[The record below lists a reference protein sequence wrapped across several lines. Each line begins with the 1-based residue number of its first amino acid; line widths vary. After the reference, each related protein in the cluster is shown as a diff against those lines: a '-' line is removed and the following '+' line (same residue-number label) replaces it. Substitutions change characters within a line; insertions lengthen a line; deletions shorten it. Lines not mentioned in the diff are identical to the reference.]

1 MAFGGNRPLLLWGHG
16 PKHGL
21 QWQHRPRPHYSL
33 RWPHWFLTTLVT
45 PVLPLF
51 IVPTPFCFFFSS
63 ISPTLTTAPLC
74 CAQGPMSVWDH
85 FRRAMPHTCI
95 MAPSSSQL
103 GHAPVPWLAQLWT
116 GSPLRLAP
124 CLGSM
129 AQVWWPPWACSS
141 PRTASILEESSILG
155 LFLPGACGSNRGS
168 FSL

>member
-1 MAFGGNRPLLLWGHG
+1 MGSALLLSCPQGQTSCDTEVRGRPILQCTQTSTCHQVTVQPRGDHLAFGGNRPLLLWGHG

-103 GHAPVPWLAQLWT
+103 GHAPCSLA
-116 GSPLRLAP
+116 
-124 CLGSM
+124 C
-129 AQVWWPPWACSS
+129 
-141 PRTASILEESSILG
+141 TALDW
-155 LFLPGACGSNRGS
+155 
-168 FSL
+168 